1 MGQLGRHHQLNQVIQ
16 VPRGLTIVTHQKL
29 HGGFGRQLG
38 LIHHRVLLRIPQVQK
53 IRGDQE

>member
-29 HGGFGRQLG
+29 DGGFSRQLG
-38 LIHHRVLLRIPQVQK
+38 LVRHRMLLRIPQMQK